1 MLMLRGH
8 LLTPMCKWRE
18 YLSDLRYRGEYSKYH
33 LIEDG
38 YDYNSI
44 EY

>member
-18 YLSDLRYRGEYSKYH
+18 FLSDLRHRGVYSKYH
-33 LIEDG
+33 LIEG
-38 YDYNSI
+38 YDYDNI